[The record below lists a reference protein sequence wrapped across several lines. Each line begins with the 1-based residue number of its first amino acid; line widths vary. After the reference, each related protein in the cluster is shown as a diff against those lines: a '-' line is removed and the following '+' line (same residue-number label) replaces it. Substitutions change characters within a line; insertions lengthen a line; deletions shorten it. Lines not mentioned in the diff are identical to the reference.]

1 MKHIISNIL
10 CELNFSPA
18 EQFVVQKDQIHFE
31 LMPFFLRDD
40 SSQVYLIMPLL
51 ESQLLDVK
59 FTEILPYIAESFHKT
74 NGYKSDMEK
83 NTSLV
88 FCIKRDVNSKYL
100 EQLQIDIEDDP
111 YYFKKYVFSYFP
123 DEQQKLDQIKKEYGI
138 SSYVEFVQT
147 YILNR
152 DNFQKFKSNSLNEKM
167 YRLISD
173 LLIKIPIMPIE
184 IRKSE
189 ELRTVASYFGDEEIS
204 SKSKMLDEMVNIL
217 NSSEGKDILE
227 ISNTLISII
236 TSVSEPSNTLGDRD
250 HE

>member
-1 MKHIISNIL
+1 MNHIISNIL

-18 EQFVVQKDQIHFE
+18 EQFVVQKDETHFN
-31 LMPFFLRDD
+31 LMPFFLKDD

-51 ESQLLDVK
+51 ESQLIEIK

-88 FCIKRDVNSKYL
+88 FCIKRDVNSEYL

-111 YYFKKYVFSYFP
+111 YYFKKYVFGYFP
-123 DEQQKLDQIKKEYGI
+123 DEPQKFDQLKKEYEV

-152 DNFQKFKSNSLNEKM
+152 DNFQKFKSNALNEKM

-184 IRKSE
+184 FRKSE
-189 ELRTVASYFGDEEIS
+189 ELRTVASYFEAEEIS
-204 SKSKMLDEMVNIL
+204 SKSRMLDEMVTVL
-217 NSSEGKDILE
+217 NASEGKDIVE
-227 ISNTLISII
+227 ISNTLINIM
-236 TSVSEPSNTLGDRD
+236 TSTSDPSNTLGGG
-250 HE
+250 EL

>member
-1 MKHIISNIL
+1 
-10 CELNFSPA
+10 
-18 EQFVVQKDQIHFE
+18 
-31 LMPFFLRDD
+31 
-40 SSQVYLIMPLL
+40 MPLL
-51 ESQLLDVK
+51 ESQLLEVK

-88 FCIKRDVNSKYL
+88 FCIKRDVNSEYL

-111 YYFKKYVFSYFP
+111 YYFKKYVFGYFP
-123 DEQQKLDQIKKEYGI
+123 DEPQKFDQLKKEYAV

-152 DNFQKFKSNSLNEKM
+152 DNFQKFKSNALNEKM

-184 IRKSE
+184 FRKSE
-189 ELRTVASYFGDEEIS
+189 ELKTVASYFEAEEIS
-204 SKSKMLDEMVNIL
+204 SKSRMLDEMVTVL
-217 NSSEGKDILE
+217 NASEGKDILE
-227 ISNTLISII
+227 ISNTLINIM
-236 TSVSEPSNTLGDRD
+236 TSTSDPSNTLGDG
-250 HE
+250 EL